1 MSIRTLHTLSS
12 PALALPALPRTPLA
26 HAVFIGLAL
35 GSCTLAPIAAHADA
49 ANPHEA
55 AEEKPAP
62 RNCPPP

>member
-12 PALALPALPRTPLA
+12 PTLALPALPRTPLA

-55 AEEKPAP
+55 AEEKPAAP
-62 RNCPPP
+62 E